1 MALLRILADDLT
13 GALDSAAAFP
23 AGIPVFIDRP
33 SGGYENSPLA
43 VVSSPTRDVPVERL
57 STYLLPVLDWLTSAG
72 LAFKKV
78 DSLLRGNTFAEIAWL
93 CREGGFDQ
101 VVFAP
106 AFPAQ
111 GRITTDNRQ
120 WVVAADGSRRPVA
133 EPLREAFERFGLGT
147 AASRDA
153 AGKIWIP
160 EVTTDS
166 DLDRIAG
173 CSRVDDGK
181 KRLWCGSAGLA
192 HAFSRMTGV
201 APGVGDALPPAK
213 GKGPTVL
220 VSSSFQPI
228 FREQWAALRSV
239 FATGAMAEQG
249 DDCQIDDVLCAAD
262 NGAEQIGFDLSP
274 RRKIA
279 TDEAASRLSGQ
290 LRKLVS
296 RLPVP
301 GQLLVVGGDTL
312 LGLCRET
319 HSGILLTQPSIRSG
333 WGCARLI
340 GGRWDGVPCHS
351 RSGAFGVEEDLV
363 RMVEKLGGSGE
374 RKEYR

>member
-1 MALLRILADDLT
+1 MASLRILADDLT

-33 SGGYENSPLA
+33 SGGYEDLPLA

-78 DSLLRGNTFAEIAWL
+78 DSLLRGNTFAEIVWL

-111 GRITTDNRQ
+111 GRITTNNQQ
-120 WVVAADGSRRPVA
+120 WVIAADGTRWPVA
-133 EPLREAFERFGLGT
+133 EPLREAFERFGLDIAT
-147 AASRDA
+147 SANA
-153 AGKIWIP
+153 AGKVWIP
-160 EVTTDS
+160 DVATDR
-166 DLDRIAG
+166 DLESIAA
-173 CSRVDDGK
+173 CRHLDDGK

-192 HAFSRMTGV
+192 HAFSRLAGSV
-201 APGVGDALPPAK
+201 PVVGDALPPPK
-213 GKGPTVL
+213 GEGPTVL
-220 VSSSFQPI
+220 ISSSFQPV
-228 FREQWAALRSV
+228 FREQWAALRAA
-239 FATGAMAEQG
+239 FATAAMAEQG
-249 DDCQIDDVLCAAD
+249 DACQIDDVLGAA
-262 NGAEQIGFDLSP
+262 NGGTEIICFDLSP
-274 RRKIA
+274 RRQVA
-279 TDEAASRLSGQ
+279 TDEAARLLAAHVQ
-290 LRKLVS
+290 KLVA

-319 HSGILLTQPSIRSG
+319 RTEILLTQPSIRSG
-333 WGCARLI
+333 WGGARLI
-340 GGRWDGVPCHS
+340 GGRWDGVPCHT

-363 RMVEKLGGSGE
+363 RTVEKVSGSGE
-374 RKEYR
+374 RKEER